1 MWPPGVR
8 LKPRCL
14 AVVSRVAG
22 SLPHLCRVVYG
33 DELYL
38 DAVVVVVV
46 AVGTYVRRLPFKII
60 FALFGSQSGVSS
72 IEE

>member
-1 MWPPGVR
+1 
-8 LKPRCL
+8 
-14 AVVSRVAG
+14 
-22 SLPHLCRVVYG
+22 VYG

-38 DAVVVVVV
+38 DVVVVVVV